1 MGPYSL
7 PPYQHDVSYTCSLTM
22 GGGCNVL
29 LIAWG
34 EDVRCNVL
42 LITWGEGVRCNVLL
56 ITLGGRR
63 GGGYLPGKKGIMRLA
78 GSFVP
83 ASSGKRSSSSHCLRA
98 CVCVC
103 EGY

>member
-1 MGPYSL
+1 MY
-7 PPYQHDVSYTCSLTM
+7 
-22 GGGCNVL
+22 VL

-34 EDVRCNVL
+34 EGVRYNVL
-42 LITWGEGVRCNVLL
+42 LITWGG
-56 ITLGGRR
+56 R

-83 ASSGKRSSSSHCLRA
+83 ASSGKRSSSSHCLCA